1 MTPAL
6 TRGLDPSLS
15 PSTNQKVM
23 FVLCLHR
30 FGIKRRH
37 FWTFGFVTTILQ
49 LQITEGLSALP
60 WKSPLVLTG
69 DFDPHLCA
77 NKGKNQAYIIEI
89 GCMKSFSAVCCE
101 KRT

>member
-6 TRGLDPSLS
+6 TQGLDPSLS

-23 FVLCLHR
+23 FVPCLHR

-49 LQITEGLSALP
+49 LQITEGLSELP
-60 WKSPLVLTG
+60 WKFPLILNG

-77 NKGKNQAYIIEI
+77 IKGNTKHISL
-89 GCMKSFSAVCCE
+89 KLAV
-101 KRT
+101 